1 MSSAFESGEAGSVGS
16 RVKVVYKDG
25 SVWHLN
31 VLEVSELNHFVTYE
45 LVDAEPNINGSS
57 VHSSIRLQ
65 RVTDGDHTFLSWVTY
80 KYKKIS
86 IKIFFFLYLLVHK
99 NSK

>member
-45 LVDAEPNINGSS
+45 LVDAEPNINVSS

-65 RVTDGDHTFLSWVTY
+65 RVTDGDHTFLSWVIYINTENFPLV
-80 KYKKIS
+80 
-86 IKIFFFLYLLVHK
+86 FFSFSLNTK
-99 NSK
+99 SGKT